1 MAEPLGTDKTLPAGQ
16 DLRLKAED
24 ADDLAVISACL
35 QDAIVRD
42 EDLAYDRRGHRFA
55 LIASRYCRESGDS
68 RRARSLLRF
77 DSVLSVQCRDWTA
90 RAPEAAARPLLALD
104 VAPRDEGA
112 ADITLIF
119 GGGGMIRLGVECID
133 VILKDLG
140 QSWATGTR
148 PDHGL

>member
-1 MAEPLGTDKTLPAGQ
+1 MTDALGPNLSE
-16 DLRLKAED
+16 LRLKAED

-55 LIASRYCRESGDS
+55 LIASRYCRDS
-68 RRARSLLRF
+68 ADGRRALCLLRF

-90 RAPEAAARPLLALD
+90 RPPGAAARPLLALD
-104 VAPRDEGA
+104 IAPGAEGA

-133 VILKDLG
+133 AILKDMG
-140 QSWATGTR
+140 QSWTSGTR
-148 PDHGL
+148 PDHGV